1 MSFGLPS
8 AVIDK
13 LVDIF
18 REDARIQNVWLYG
31 SRALG
36 RESASSDIDLCI
48 KGNALQLND
57 LFAIEMRIDD
67 LLLPWKVDLA
77 LKHLINNPELLEH
90 IRRVGIDLL
99 ARPILRNFK

>member
-1 MSFGLPS
+1 MSFGLPP

-13 LVDIF
+13 LVEIF

-36 RESASSDIDLCI
+36 RERPGSDIDLCI
-48 KGNALQLND
+48 EGNALQLND

-77 LKHLINNPELLEH
+77 LKHLINNPELIEH
-90 IRRVGIDLL
+90 IQRVGIDLL
-99 ARPILRNFK
+99 AKS